1 MGTGPARLP
10 PQRPLQGPKNA
21 ALVQASRAPA
31 ATPIKGRTGWGAPGR
46 AQRAEAFGA
55 F

>member
-1 MGTGPARLP
+1 MGMGPALLP

-31 ATPIKGRTGWGAPGR
+31 ATPVKGRTGWGPLGR